1 MSASRSKTARAMS
14 ASRSKARL
22 EIVGRGTT
30 SCVVRT
36 GPDALA
42 KIVTNPAEVEKQE
55 VRALLL
61 ALDPEQRRLAGPR
74 SVIVRAPTAAER
86 EALRRCAAEMRIPG
100 GDKLQP
106 EVAEA
111 TFVALPDA
119 GESVGA
125 LKKRGARLTVAQV
138 AAILVDCIAA
148 LELLHRARAHDV
160 PGAIQGFAHGDVHEH
175 NVAVRFAADGTASAR
190 LIDFGLMKR
199 RYEPATGAYAPI
211 SGDVQGLVGVA
222 DVLLSLV
229 DREAER
235 ARYEC
240 LRRALAA
247 FRAGTKGLPGIGEIR
262 GCVAE
267 APTGPSAGP
276 AGPSRSPDSDAF
288 RTPKRGRHAR
298 SPGGPGSDD
307 AKPFKAAR
315 ALAFD

>member
-1 MSASRSKTARAMS
+1 MSASRSKTPR
-14 ASRSKARL
+14 SRSAAPARL

-36 GPDALA
+36 GPDALV
-42 KIVTNPAEVEKQE
+42 KIVTNPNEVEKEE

-74 SVIVRAPTAAER
+74 SVVVRAPTAAER

-100 GDKLQP
+100 GDKMLP

-111 TFVALPDA
+111 AFVALPDA

-138 AAILVDCIAA
+138 AAILVDCVGA
-148 LELLHRARAHDV
+148 LELLHRARAHDE

-175 NVAVRFAADGTASAR
+175 NVAVRFAADGAASAR
-190 LIDFGLMKR
+190 LIDFGLTKKQ
-199 RYEPATGAYAPI
+199 YDPATGVYASV

-267 APTGPSAGP
+267 APAGPAEAP